1 MTDFDMAVRR
11 AAARVSC
18 ELQAQDDAWGTSG
31 WTRRRFLA
39 GLGMAG
45 VAALGSQLVTTR
57 AAYAT
62 TPTGTERTLIVIF
75 LRGAADGLRIVVPNS
90 AALGLDYLRSV
101 RADLVPG
108 DAGLVPLVDGWALNS
123 RLKPLYDELWSTG
136 ELAFVPAVSTPGVS
150 RSHFQAQQ
158 FLERGGSDT
167 ASTGWLDRVLT
178 GLGPGTTFRAVS
190 EGDATPMSLAG
201 TEPSI
206 TLTSIDDFKF
216 PGWDDI
222 RPASQAAVLKLYR
235 DVGGTLGEDVP
246 NTIAALGTAA
256 QIRAAASGTADY
268 PGGDFGRALRDLAGI
283 LRAEVGLQVATV
295 DVGGWDTHTDEQND
309 LDNHLGGA
317 AAALQTF
324 LADLGPTRRQRV
336 TVAVLTEFGRRVE
349 MNDSGGTDHGH
360 GSLIWLLG
368 GGLLNSGVL
377 GKWDPLSEATL
388 DEGDVAGLNNPFD
401 VLGELVQKRLGVGCC
416 RRCSRAT
423 ASRPWACSPPPD
435 AATLCTIRRWDAG
448 CGTRSTI
455 WRGRTGCSPA
465 SRAGRRPRRR

>member
-1 MTDFDMAVRR
+1 MNHFDAAVQS
-11 AAARVSC
+11 AAERVTC
-18 ELQAQDDAWGTSG
+18 GLQAQDEAWGTRG
-31 WTRRRFLA
+31 WTRRRFLS
-39 GLGMAG
+39 GLGLVG

-57 AAYAT
+57 AAYAA
-62 TPTGTERTLIVIF
+62 TPTGDERTLIVIF
-75 LRGAADGLRIVVPNS
+75 LRGAADGLHILVPNS

-101 RADLVPG
+101 RTDLVPG
-108 DAGLVPLVDGWALNS
+108 DADLVALPSSNGWALNA
-123 RLKPLYDELWSTG
+123 RLKPLYDELWSTN

-190 EGDATPMSLAG
+190 EADATPMSLAG

-206 TLTSIDDFKF
+206 TLTSIDDFEF

-235 DVGGTLGEDVP
+235 GVGATLGEDVP
-246 NTIAALGTAA
+246 NTIAALDTAA

-295 DVGGWDTHTDEQND
+295 DVGGWDTHTDEQNE
-309 LDNHLGGA
+309 LDNQLEYA
-317 AAALQTF
+317 AAALQAF
-324 LADLGPTRRQRV
+324 LADLGPARRQRV
-336 TVAVLTEFGRRVE
+336 TVAVMTEFGRRVE

-360 GSLIWLLG
+360 GSVLWLLG
-368 GGLLNSGVL
+368 GGLVRSDVFGSWNM
-377 GKWDPLSEATL
+377 LSDATL
-388 DEGDVAGLNNPFD
+388 DDGDVAGLNNPFD
-401 VLGELVQKRLGVGCC
+401 VLGELIQKRLGIG
-416 RRCSRAT
+416 SLAT
-423 ASRPWACSPPPD
+423 VFPGH
-435 AATLCTIRRWDAG
+435 TLAPLDMFT
-448 CGTRSTI
+448 TL
-455 WRGRTGCSPA
+455 
-465 SRAGRRPRRR
+465 